1 MKILIVEDEPK
12 TLHAIQQGLEENLYE
27 VDIAYDGLIARQ
39 LAMRNNY
46 SLIITDIIMPG
57 LNGFVLSRE
66 LRESGIQTPI
76 LMLTALGETEDKV
89 NGFDSGADQY
99 LVKPFQFVQF
109 QLIVL
114 LSLLDLYNSIQAPIK
129 INSLIC

>member
-1 MKILIVEDEPK
+1 MRILVVEDEPK

-57 LNGFVLSRE
+57 
-66 LRESGIQTPI
+66 
-76 LMLTALGETEDKV
+76 
-89 NGFDSGADQY
+89 
-99 LVKPFQFVQF
+99 
-109 QLIVL
+109 
-114 LSLLDLYNSIQAPIK
+114 
-129 INSLIC
+129 